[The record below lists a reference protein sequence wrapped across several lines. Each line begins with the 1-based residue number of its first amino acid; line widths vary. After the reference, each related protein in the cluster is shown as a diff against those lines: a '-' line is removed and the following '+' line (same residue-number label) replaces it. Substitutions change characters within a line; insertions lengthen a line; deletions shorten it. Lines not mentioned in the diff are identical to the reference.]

1 MKILRLE
8 LGFGTMIEFGKL
20 EKRAGCCVPYVM
32 SGSLLIIS
40 LQREENKEDS
50 LR

>member
-1 MKILRLE
+1 MN
-8 LGFGTMIEFGKL
+8 
-20 EKRAGCCVPYVM
+20 CVPYVM

-50 LR
+50 LSQFTTWGEITKERDLPYL